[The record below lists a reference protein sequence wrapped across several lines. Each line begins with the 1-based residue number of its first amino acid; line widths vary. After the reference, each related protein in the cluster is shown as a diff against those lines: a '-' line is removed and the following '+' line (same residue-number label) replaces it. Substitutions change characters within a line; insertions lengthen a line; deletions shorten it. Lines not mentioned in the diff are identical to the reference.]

1 MMEVATF
8 NPCMELG
15 QNESRV
21 TSSGVPVCSQI
32 LRQGLGPFSQLRK
45 SSLAPCNQQCEVPVP
60 ENDKLVSWY
69 VLVSTNFSSLT
80 AGILLPFQ
88 LHRTSLLAPEYDFE
102 LRPMSTFRLEAT
114 NVDGDAGDMGTK
126 VINS

>member
-1 MMEVATF
+1 MLSNLKAGFGTF
-8 NPCMELG
+8 LTAQKEFPG
-15 QNESRV
+15 
-21 TSSGVPVCSQI
+21 SS
-32 LRQGLGPFSQLRK
+32 
-45 SSLAPCNQQCEVPVP
+45 SSLAPCNQQCEVPAP

-88 LHRTSLLAPEYDFE
+88 LHRTSLLVPEYDFE

-126 VINS
+126 VINR